1 MKSPKNINARDAVE
15 DPRYS
20 GGFIARKLLSHYPV
34 IEDLGKEL
42 LYLTDAQYEGLL
54 AGKYDYSDS
63 IDVISLVDYIE
74 KSGLD
79 TVPNFS
85 VYEVTSADEEDLIS
99 RFYQLLENMP
109 EEGVMNKL
117 LDKVEAIIESFRVHY
132 E

>member
-1 MKSPKNINARDAVE
+1 MKSPKNINARDALK

-20 GGFIARKLLSHYPV
+20 GGFIARKLLSHYSV

-74 KSGLD
+74 KSGVD
-79 TVPNFS
+79 TAPNFN
-85 VYEVTSADEEDLIS
+85 VYEVTSADEEDLIG
-99 RFYQLLENMP
+99 RFYQLLENIP
-109 EEGVMNKL
+109 EEGVMNNL
-117 LDKVEAIIESFRVHY
+117 LDKVEAIIESFKVRY

>member
-1 MKSPKNINARDAVE
+1 MKSPKTVNARDAVS

-20 GGFIARKLLSHYPV
+20 GGFIARKLLSHYHV
-34 IEDLGKEL
+34 VEDLGKEL

-63 IDVISLVDYIE
+63 IDVISLVEYIE
-74 KSGLD
+74 KSGID
-79 TVPNFS
+79 TVPNFN

-99 RFYQLLENMP
+99 LFYQLLENMP
-109 EEGVMNKL
+109 DEGVMNNL